1 MEGLT
6 RQIGRF
12 AAEFDIANVPDV
24 SLKGAQSGIA
34 DCVGVMIAGSKEPA
48 PGIIQS
54 TCIDVES
61 ERGASVVPSRRWL
74 APADAALVNGVSAHV
89 LDYDDVALAGH
100 PSSVLVP
107 AILAQGW
114 ASKRSGEDVLAAY
127 IAGYETWA
135 LLDDLEPGHFHD
147 LGFHPTA
154 VLGTIATTVACAYLQ
169 RLTAE
174 QATHAVALSASLAS
188 GLVGNFGSMTKSL
201 HAGRAAQSGVLA
213 ATWAKAGYTASVDA
227 IEHRTGFMHTHS
239 PSRVPDL
246 AAREH
251 RLGHDW
257 RMPGYGINIKRY
269 PICYATHRA
278 IDAAIGLREAHA
290 VTADAVA
297 EVRVHTGETQRL
309 MLRNRAPQTGLE
321 AKFSMEFAMASALL
335 AGRVGL
341 RELTD
346 AFVARADVQELMTRV
361 RVTTTKE
368 LATQWDQPF
377 APVDEVTFV
386 LRDGREL
393 TADPVARPK
402 GSWQRPLTRD
412 ELRAKFVDCAR
423 DVLGD
428 GAGSLFDQ
436 LSNLRALGS
445 VRELDLFSAALA

>member
-12 AAEFDIANVPDV
+12 AAEFDLSTVPDA
-24 SLKGAQSGIA
+24 SLQGARIGIA
-34 DCVGVMIAGSKEPA
+34 DCVGTMLAGSKEPA
-48 PGIIQS
+48 PNIIQR
-54 TCIDVES
+54 TCIDVDS
-61 ERGASVVPSRRWL
+61 ARGAPVVPSRRWL

-100 PSSVLVP
+100 PSTVLVP

-114 ASKRSGEDVLAAY
+114 ASGSSGQDLLAAY
-127 IAGYETWA
+127 IAGYEAWA

-154 VLGTIATTVACAYLQ
+154 VLGTIATAVACAYLQ
-169 RLTAE
+169 RLSVD
-174 QATHAVALSASLAS
+174 QATHAVALSASLAA

-227 IEHRTGFMHTHS
+227 IEHRTGFMRTHS
-239 PSRVPDL
+239 PSREPDL
-246 AAREH
+246 TERDQ
-251 RLGHDW
+251 RLGKEW
-257 RMPGYGINIKRY
+257 RMPGYGINVKRY

-278 IDAAIGLREAHA
+278 IDAALALRAA
-290 VTADAVA
+290 QNVAADAVA

-321 AKFSMEFAMASALL
+321 AKFSMEFPMASALI

-346 AFVARADVQELMTRV
+346 EFVTRADVQELMTRV
-361 RVTTTKE
+361 KVTTTPE
-368 LATQWDQPF
+368 LAKDWDQPF
-377 APVDEVTFV
+377 APVDDVTFV
-386 LRDGREL
+386 LKDGREL
-393 TADPVARPK
+393 KADPVTRPK
-402 GSWQRPLTRD
+402 GSWQRRLTQD
-412 ELRAKFVDCAR
+412 ELREKFVDCAQ
-423 DVLGD
+423 DTLGD
-428 GAGSLFDQ
+428 GAGTLFDQ
-436 LSNLRALGS
+436 LSNLKALGS